1 MMCVFLIIEALL
13 KSLEICDPYLRLLLG
28 LGWSRCA
35 NKAFHILPFLAFY
48 IVCFANAGAELE
60 VILHLFTAHVL
71 SVSCS
76 KVIWLVTF
84 AAVLC
89 FDLDVGLA
97 IAMGFT
103 FLIITIRSHR
113 YL

>member
-1 MMCVFLIIEALL
+1 MCQQSISHITISSLL
-13 KSLEICDPYLRLLLG
+13 YCLQ
-28 LGWSRCA
+28 
-35 NKAFHILPFLAFY
+35 
-48 IVCFANAGAELE
+48 FANSGAELE

-89 FDLDVGLA
+89 FDPDVGLA